1 MAVGLVTV
9 PRVLREK
16 LGDDGAD
23 ALVEFLNSAQVV
35 QKSGLD
41 LFAER
46 LERRLDA
53 LSREFDGKLDAKL
66 DLLRRDS
73 EDKYGKL
80 DAKLDVLRRDFD
92 GKLDGLRNFVLVV
105 VGVGVAFL
113 SLVVVLV
120 QWLGK

>member
-1 MAVGLVTV
+1 LPEPGLVVMVWVEVVAVGLVTV

-16 LGDDGAD
+16 LGDDGVD
-23 ALVEFLNSAQVV
+23 ALVEFLNNAQVV
-35 QKSGLD
+35 QKSALD

-53 LSREFDGKLDAKL
+53 LSRDFD
-66 DLLRRDS
+66 S
-73 EDKYGKL
+73 KL

-120 QWLGK
+120 QWLGR

>member
-1 MAVGLVTV
+1 MSGLSLAVMMGVEGVAMGLVTV

-16 LGDDGAD
+16 LGEDGAD
-23 ALVEFLNSAQVV
+23 ALVEFLNNAQVV
-35 QKSGLD
+35 QKTSLD

-46 LERRLDA
+46 LERRLIDE
-53 LSREFDGKLDAKL
+53 LNG
-66 DLLRRDS
+66 LRRD
-73 EDKYGKL
+73 
-80 DAKLDVLRRDFD
+80 VD

-120 QWLGK
+120 QWLGR